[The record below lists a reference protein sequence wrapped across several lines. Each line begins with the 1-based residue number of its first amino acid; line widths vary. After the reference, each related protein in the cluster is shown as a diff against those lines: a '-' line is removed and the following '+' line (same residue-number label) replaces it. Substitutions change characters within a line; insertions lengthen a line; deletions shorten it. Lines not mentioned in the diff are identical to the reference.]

1 MSAVLDA
8 NPPRG
13 GAGLEW
19 LPVIAGLLVL
29 YVPTYYDLA
38 VTLWQL
44 EDHAHAPIILGVTWL
59 LLWQKR
65 ERLLTGPARPAPW
78 AGWGMLI
85 FGLLIYVLGRS
96 QNIILF
102 ELGSQIPVI
111 AGALALMR
119 GMAAVRMAWFPL
131 LFLAF
136 MVPLPSFVVDTFTPA
151 LRQWIS
157 MLAETALYHAGY
169 PIARGG
175 TVIVVGQY
183 HLLVADACSGLN
195 SMFSLAAVG
204 LLYLY
209 LARHKEWWRNA
220 ILIASIVPIAFLAN
234 MVRVMSLIVITYHF
248 GDEVGQGFFH
258 GFSGILLFGAA
269 LLLLLGVDSLLRPT
283 VKLFSRAGAA

>member
-8 NPPRG
+8 HPPRG
-13 GAGLEW
+13 AAGLGW
-19 LPVIAGLLVL
+19 VPVIAGLGML
-29 YVPTYYDLA
+29 YVPTYYHLA
-38 VTLWQL
+38 LTLWQL
-44 EDHAHAPIILGVTWL
+44 DDHAHAPIILIVAGL

-78 AGWGMLI
+78 AGWGLLSV
-85 FGLLIYVLGRS
+85 GLLLFVVGRS
-96 QNIILF
+96 QSIILF

-111 AGALALMR
+111 AGALAVMR

-136 MVPLPSFVVDTFTPA
+136 MVPLPSFVVDTFTTP
-151 LRQWIS
+151 LRQWVS
-157 MLAETALYHAGY
+157 MLAESALYAAGY

-175 TVIVVGQY
+175 TVIAVGPY

-234 MVRVMSLIVITYHF
+234 VMRVILLTMITYHF

-258 GFSGILLFGAA
+258 GFSGVVLFGAA
-269 LLLLLGVDSLLRPT
+269 LLLLLGFDSLL
-283 VKLFSRAGAA
+283 GAAT

>member
-1 MSAVLDA
+1 MSAVLFGWA
-8 NPPRG
+8 
-13 GAGLEW
+13 A
-19 LPVIAGLLVL
+19 VIAGLAAL

-38 VTLWQL
+38 RTLWQL
-44 EDHAHAPIILGVTWL
+44 DDHAHAPIVLAVSAL

-65 ERLLTGPARPAPW
+65 EPLLNAPARPAPW
-78 AGWGMLI
+78 AGWGLLLC
-85 FGLLIYVLGRS
+85 GLLTYVVGRS
-96 QNIILF
+96 QSIILF

-111 AGALALMR
+111 AGALAVMR

-157 MLAETALYHAGY
+157 MLAEGVLYSAGY
-169 PIARGG
+169 PVARGG
-175 TVIVVGQY
+175 TVIAVGPY
-183 HLLVADACSGLN
+183 HLLVAEACSGLN

-220 ILIASIVPIAFLAN
+220 ILIASIVPIAFVAN
-234 MVRVMSLIVITYHF
+234 VVRVMLLIVITYHF
-248 GDEVGQGFFH
+248 GDAVGQGFFH
-258 GFSGILLFGAA
+258 DFSGVLLFGAA
-269 LLLLLGVDSLLRPT
+269 LLLLLGLDSLLRPT
-283 VKLFSRAGAA
+283 AKLFFSRAGAT

>member
-8 NPPRG
+8 NPLRG
-13 GAGLEW
+13 AAGLGW
-19 LPVIAGLLVL
+19 VAVIAGLAAL
-29 YVPTYYDLA
+29 YLPTYYTLA

-44 EDHAHAPIILGVTWL
+44 DDHAHAPIVLAVSAL

-65 ERLLTGPARPAPW
+65 ERLLNGPARPAPW
-78 AGWGMLI
+78 AGWGMLM
-85 FGLLIYVLGRS
+85 FGLLLYVVGRS
-96 QNIILF
+96 QSIILF

-111 AGALALMR
+111 AGALAVMR

-157 MLAETALYHAGY
+157 MLAESALYNAGY
-169 PIARGG
+169 PVARGG
-175 TVIVVGQY
+175 TVIAVGPY
-183 HLLVADACSGLN
+183 HLLVAEACSGLN

-204 LLYLY
+204 LLYLH
-209 LARHKEWWRNA
+209 LIRHKEWWRNG

-234 MVRVMSLIVITYHF
+234 VVRVMLLIVITYHF
-248 GDEVGQGFFH
+248 GDAVGQGFFH
-258 GFSGILLFGAA
+258 DFSGVLLFGVA

-283 VKLFSRAGAA
+283 AKLFSRALAT